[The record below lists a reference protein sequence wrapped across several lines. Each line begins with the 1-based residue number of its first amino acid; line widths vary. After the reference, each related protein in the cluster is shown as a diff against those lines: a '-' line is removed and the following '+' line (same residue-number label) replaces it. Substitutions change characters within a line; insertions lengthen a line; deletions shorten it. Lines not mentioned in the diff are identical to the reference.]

1 MRKGGLI
8 GFRYG
13 KTKFRLFVPGFTL
26 GNYLLLVRELQL
38 PAFGTD
44 GPGAAAPC
52 YGLPTVDP
60 DSGLAAPGYPA
71 FLTAVRE
78 LQLPA
83 TVSRRSTE
91 GEIKNLLRYWSGSCS
106 SLPF

>member
-1 MRKGGLI
+1 
-8 GFRYG
+8 
-13 KTKFRLFVPGFTL
+13 
-26 GNYLLLVRELQL
+26 LVRELQL

-71 FLTAVRE
+71 FFD
-78 LQLPA
+78 
-83 TVSRRSTE
+83 
-91 GEIKNLLRYWSGSCS
+91 GGSGAAAPC
-106 SLPF
+106 LFTGG